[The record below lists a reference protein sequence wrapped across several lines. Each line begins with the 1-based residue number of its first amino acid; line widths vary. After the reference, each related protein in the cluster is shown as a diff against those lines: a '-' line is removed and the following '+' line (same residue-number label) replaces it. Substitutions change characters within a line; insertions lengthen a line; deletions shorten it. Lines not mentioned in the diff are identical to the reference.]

1 MSSLLYFKDNFGP
14 ILIRGDKMKKKIQG
28 LIFLSVALVIGLVLL
43 VGNIKSL
50 TNEKNS
56 NISGN
61 TVNAEDS
68 FFGSVD
74 KEDDS
79 DLNVPIY
86 EVEEGITEYRDSL
99 YENGKHITEVYK
111 LDIKNFNVLKSEYG
125 MSEESLKRAYDLVT
139 LEILRQYRKSDVLE
153 IDVNS
158 IEEKNEGAKSFSFI
172 CRNMN
177 TKQKLFKVTFD
188 FEYHVE
194 VTKIS

>member
-43 VGNIKSL
+43 AGNIKSL

-74 KEDDS
+74 KEDD
-79 DLNVPIY
+79 I
-86 EVEEGITEYRDSL
+86 
-99 YENGKHITEVYK
+99 
-111 LDIKNFNVLKSEYG
+111 DIE
-125 MSEESLKRAYDLVT
+125 D
-139 LEILRQYRKSDVLE
+139 
-153 IDVNS
+153 
-158 IEEKNEGAKSFSFI
+158 
-172 CRNMN
+172 
-177 TKQKLFKVTFD
+177 
-188 FEYHVE
+188 
-194 VTKIS
+194 

>member
-1 MSSLLYFKDNFGP
+1 
-14 ILIRGDKMKKKIQG
+14 MKKKIQG

-43 VGNIKSL
+43 AGNIKSL

-68 FFGSVD
+68 FFESVD

-79 DLNVPIY
+79 GLNVPIY